1 MTIKIADNDNNID
14 IVIDDNDNN
23 SKSNNGKEN
32 KHDVD

>member
-23 SKSNNGKEN
+23 SKTNDGKEN

>member
-23 SKSNNGKEN
+23 SKSNDRKEN